1 MNAWPLR
8 SPSAERTPLIAALK
22 AIFLKSVFFF
32 LLFFSKEPFLS
43 ALQGTSERAVDLHD
57 DSDDRLKCSEKKI
70 SQVRNLCLVKKSS
83 SRFDFALSSSKI
95 LQRLIR

>member
-1 MNAWPLR
+1 MTPPLPR
-8 SPSAERTPLIAALK
+8 GGANTADCRVKSYL
-22 AIFLKSVFFF
+22 FLKVFFF
-32 LLFFSKEPFLS
+32 KEPFLS

-57 DSDDRLKCSEKKI
+57 DSDDRLKCSGKKI

-83 SRFDFALSSSKI
+83 SRFDFALSSFKI